1 MGASGSGTTTL
12 GAALAGPLRV
22 PQFDTDDFFWVPTEP
37 PYQQVRPR
45 EERQRLLA
53 ETLAGHPGWVQS
65 GSLCGW
71 GDFLIPQF
79 DLVVFLWIPTELRL
93 QRLRDRE
100 YGRFGREIAKPGH
113 PQYKGHREFM
123 AWAAGYDTGG
133 TDMRSLARHRAWLAE
148 LPCPVVR
155 LDGPLSVEEGVARVL
170 AALQSNGSR
179 TTR

>member
-12 GAALAGPLRV
+12 GTALSERLGV
-22 PQFDTDDFFWVPTEP
+22 PHFDTDDFFWVPTSP
-37 PYQQVRPR
+37 PYQRVRSK

-53 ETLAGHPGWVQS
+53 DTLAQHANWVQS

-79 DLVVFLWIPTELRL
+79 DLVVFLWIPSDLRM

-100 YGRFGREIAKPGH
+100 YGRFGREIAEPGH
-113 PQYKGHREFM
+113 PQHKGHREFM
-123 AWAAGYDTGG
+123 EWAAGYDTGG
-133 TDMRSLARHRAWLAE
+133 TEMRSLARHRNWLVG

-155 LDGPLSVEEGVARVL
+155 IEEPVPVEEGVARVL
-170 AALQSNGSR
+170 AALA
-179 TTR
+179 TRV